1 MRPDGDGVW
10 PVTWAGACAIGQ
22 SSAGMGWVCRLFL
35 SCGSVCRRG
44 ILWQARLT

>member
-1 MRPDGDGVW
+1 MGSR

-22 SSAGMGWVCRLFL
+22 SSAGMVSCLFL

-44 ILWQARLT
+44 NLWQAGLT